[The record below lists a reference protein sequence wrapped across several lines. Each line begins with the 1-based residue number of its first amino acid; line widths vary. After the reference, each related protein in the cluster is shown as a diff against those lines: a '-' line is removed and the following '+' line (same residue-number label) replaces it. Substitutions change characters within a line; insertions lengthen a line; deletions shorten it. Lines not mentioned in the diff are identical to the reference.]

1 RVVYSGETST
11 NTTQVFLY
19 DGRGGRAIRQI
30 TTLGARVTEVP
41 LHPSISG
48 DGTRISFATRR
59 NVNGGNSDG
68 SVELYL
74 YDLPTATFSR
84 ITNAPSNATAEVV
97 SSLNDDGSI
106 VAFNFARVLSGA
118 VANTNLANDPEIY
131 TAGTAARPPF
141 GALTILNGAF
151 GNQSTTPKAVAPD
164 SIAVAQGTLLANS
177 TQQTQR
183 LANSNFPTN

>member
-1 RVVYSGETST
+1 SGQTTT

-19 DGRGGRAIRQI
+19 DGRGGGGIRQI
-30 TTLGARVTEVP
+30 TALGARATEVP

-84 ITNAPSNATAEVV
+84 ITSASSNATAEVV

-106 VAFNFARVLSGA
+106 VVFNFARVLSGA
-118 VANTNLANDPEIY
+118 VANSDLANDSEIY
-131 TAGTAARPPF
+131 TAETAARPPF
-141 GALTILNGAF
+141 GTLTILNGASF
-151 GNQSTTPKAVAPD
+151 GNESTTP
-164 SIAVAQGTLLANS
+164 
-177 TQQTQR
+177 
-183 LANSNFPTN
+183 